1 MLLSES
7 KILALQEEEIGSGEE
22 RYSFLLTENEQV
34 QMEFKTVRDRLI
46 FTNTRLIAIDV
57 QGILGNKMD
66 ISVIPYNKINGFSVE
81 TAGTF
86 DMDSELTLYTAAL
99 GAVQF
104 EFLKGTDI
112 KTLAGILSRYIQ

>member
-7 KILALQEEEIGSGEE
+7 KILALQEVEIGSGEE
-22 RYSFLLTENEQV
+22 RYGFLIAENEHV
-34 QMEFKTVRDRLI
+34 EMEFKTVRDRLV
-46 FTNTRLIAIDV
+46 FTNKRLIAIDV

-86 DMDSELTLYTAAL
+86 DMDSELTLFTAAL
-99 GAVQF
+99 GSVQF

-112 KTLAGILSRYIQ
+112 KALAQVLSRYL